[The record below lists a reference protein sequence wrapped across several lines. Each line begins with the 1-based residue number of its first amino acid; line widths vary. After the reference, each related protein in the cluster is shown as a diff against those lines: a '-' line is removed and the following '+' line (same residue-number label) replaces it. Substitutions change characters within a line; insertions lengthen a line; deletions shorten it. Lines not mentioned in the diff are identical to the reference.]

1 MIGELI
7 GAAGSLLGGLF
18 GQSSARSAQR
28 QQMQLAQQQ
37 MAMQREFAQQGVR
50 WRVEDAKAAGVHPLF
65 ALGAQTHSFTPQSV
79 GISAD
84 NSMGDAIASA
94 GQSLG
99 RAAQAGMSSQER
111 DAATALTTLQ
121 LEKAGLENELLR
133 TEIVGK
139 KRAQLGPAMP
149 SLASGGALAG
159 QGDAIALPKPG
170 TARNYET
177 GLGVVRANPSH
188 SQQDDISKE
197 YGDEGL
203 PQLPGQLRFIYD
215 TLKSFGID
223 AYERQL
229 SPDVAG
235 SIANIIAGMQRAES
249 RALTD
254 RQRRR
259 NWSRRGY
266 ERR

>member
-1 MIGELI
+1 MLGDIIGGL
-7 GAAGSLLGGLF
+7 GSLVGGF
-18 GQSSARSAQR
+18 MNQRSQEKIAAQN
-28 QQMQLAQQQ
+28 LA
-37 MAMQREFAQQGVR
+37 AQREFAQSGIR
-50 WRVEDAKAAGVHPLF
+50 WKVADAKAAGVHPLF
-65 ALGAQTHSFTPQSV
+65 ALGAQTTSFTPQSV
-79 GISAD
+79 GGGDA
-84 NSMGDAIASA
+84 MGDAVASA
-94 GQSLG
+94 SQSFG
-99 RAAQAGMSSQER
+99 RAAQAAMTSDER
-111 DAATALTTLQ
+111 AASTALTTLQ
-121 LEKAGLENELLR
+121 MEKAGLENELLR

-139 KRAQLGPAMP
+139 KRAMLGPAMP
-149 SLASGGALAG
+149 SLAKGGALPG

-177 GLGVVRANPSH
+177 GLGVIRANPSH

-215 TLKSFGID
+215 TLKSFGVD

-229 SPDVAG
+229 NPDVAG
-235 SIANIIAGMQRAES
+235 SIAYIIQRMQRAEQG
-249 RALTD
+249 ALTD